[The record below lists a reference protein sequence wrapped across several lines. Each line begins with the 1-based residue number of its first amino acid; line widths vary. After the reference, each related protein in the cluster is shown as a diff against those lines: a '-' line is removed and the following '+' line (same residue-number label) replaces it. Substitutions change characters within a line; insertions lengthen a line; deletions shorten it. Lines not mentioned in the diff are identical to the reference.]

1 MTVFDLKGIAS
12 SGGHLVVNGD
22 DYSAFDLKAIALSG
36 RGTKSTLMIKRAS
49 KLSSFDCKSI
59 ASENPGH
66 VTFDFS
72 EKYR

>member
-49 KLSSFDCKSI
+49 KLSSFDCKRIRDMSPLI
-59 ASENPGH
+59 SARNI
-66 VTFDFS
+66 D
-72 EKYR
+72 KL